1 MNTTVRAEEKRAGV
15 ASFGADHLFRNIG
28 GLDLIKR
35 LSKGRNVPTS
45 MRSFTSL
52 RLCFTQESFI
62 DQLNTL
68 SARIRDTEF
77 PGQDVVVA
85 KNGEHLA
92 LRDPPV
98 DTLSQPAIILAP
110 QSKWVEGGNITS
122 WSWVDLVGEEL
133 SRGDGDPDLK
143 THTYIHYW
151 LLARPDRNAALASLT
166 TPDTLVV
173 YLAFQGSPT
182 TLKAELDWTD
192 TCLLKLLVVVLH
204 CLYEPGPFGMSA
216 YVRAN
221 TESSNVF
228 DLQIRKH
235 RLLGLT
241 PTYSCCPFQTRTH
254 ILVRVEGCPIGKQT
268 VRVIKDQLNRTG
280 KRCKEADLYEW
291 IHSGGRVPGVAQ
303 LVLKHAFPS
312 GPDLEAPGRC
322 RDIIGLQ
329 EYGQS
334 ITQAGTLLDVLK
346 ILYDLV
352 ELTRFLRVHRHVL
365 HRDISVGNVMFV
377 PHAMDPKSVQ
387 CRKRELDECERTKDL
402 ESVCFINH
410 LLDSKAHVYDTSLLL
425 IDFNNAKILVNET
438 GDETEN
444 VERIRIG
451 TPGFIAR
458 AVHRNGPAPCYD
470 IDESCEGPKY
480 SATTQAPK
488 PYAEKHPAR
497 VEKFP
502 PSEAF
507 RLESFPDQSPQDWRH
522 DLEHEVESAF
532 WLLFYW
538 LMMARPVGLPGE
550 DIPSGT
556 WSSFSGEPWQRDN
569 ILRWSFMPE
578 DKACHSLYTPVKA
591 LLRGLSAVLLPD
603 RCWLPT
609 DNVQSDVE
617 YVAEVFQRQVLAFVL
632 KHQADEFMLH
642 KVDIK
647 KHRALAKTPQVPA
660 HSARVTL
667 FMPNQYVESKK
678 HGLKEGDELEQS
690 EVDLRF
696 LSRHSQAS
704 P

>member
-1 MNTTVRAEEKRAGV
+1 MSTTVHAEDKWAEV
-15 ASFGADHLFRNIG
+15 APLGADHLFRNIG

-35 LSKGRNVPTS
+35 LSKGRNVPNS
-45 MRSFTSL
+45 MRSFTPL
-52 RLCFTQESFI
+52 RLCFTQELFV

-68 SARIRDTEF
+68 SARIRDTKF

-85 KNGEHLA
+85 KDGEHLA
-92 LRDPPV
+92 LRDPP
-98 DTLSQPAIILAP
+98 
-110 QSKWVEGGNITS
+110 TS
-122 WSWVDLVGEEL
+122 SGRNCREMT
-133 SRGDGDPDLK
+133 GTPDLK

-151 LLARPDRNAALASLT
+151 LSARPDRNAALAFLT

-173 YLAFQGSPT
+173 YLAFQGSPA

-192 TCLLKLLVVVLH
+192 TCLLNLLVVVFH
-204 CLYEPGPFGMSA
+204 CLYEPGPFGMGA
-216 YVRAN
+216 YTRTN

-228 DLQIRKH
+228 DLQIREH
-235 RLLGLT
+235 RLPGFT

-303 LVLKHAFPS
+303 LVLKHTFPS

-329 EYGQS
+329 EYGQP
-334 ITQAGTLLDVLK
+334 IMQAETLLDVLK

-352 ELTRFLRVHRHVL
+352 ELTRFLRVHRRVL

-387 CRKRELDECERTKDL
+387 CRKRELDECERAKDL
-402 ESVCFINH
+402 ESVCFIDH

-425 IDFNNAKILVNET
+425 IDFNNAEILDNET

-444 VERIRIG
+444 VATIRTG

-458 AVHRNGPAPCYD
+458 AVHRNGPAPRYD

-480 SATTQAPK
+480 SATAQAPK

-497 VEKFP
+497 TGGTIKNTK
-502 PSEAF
+502 
-507 RLESFPDQSPQDWRH
+507 
-522 DLEHEVESAF
+522 
-532 WLLFYW
+532 
-538 LMMARPVGLPGE
+538 PVGLPGG

-578 DKACHSLYTPVKA
+578 DKTCHSLYNPVKA

-603 RCWLPT
+603 QCWLPT

-667 FMPNQYVESKK
+667 FVSNQYVEREK
-678 HGLKEGDELEQS
+678 HRLEKGDELEQS
-690 EVDLRF
+690 EGRTPKKLKRQPRKVKNKAHEDHKDAEQQKTHLAARGSDAQ
-696 LSRHSQAS
+696 LVVNES
-704 P
+704 PNLPSSNIL